1 MQVILDGK
9 GFVCNIFMI
18 CICLILL
25 NRIIINCR
33 RNGMNFF
40 FKSLITKILRSVLQN
55 YKIKISVLLSNKN
68 KTEGPSVLQ
77 LAATDKA

>member
-1 MQVILDGK
+1 
-9 GFVCNIFMI
+9 
-18 CICLILL
+18 
-25 NRIIINCR
+25 
-33 RNGMNFF
+33 MNF
-40 FKSLITKILRSVLQN
+40 SLIIKILISELQN